1 MNKANP
7 TIPLILASASPRRR
21 QLLADAGLDLEVVL
35 PPLEELKNGL
45 PSLTPAQKA
54 EALAYYKARSVSQL
68 RPNCYVL
75 AADTIVSVGGEIMG
89 KAANADEARRML
101 KTLSATRHAVITG
114 VALLGPAGERL
125 IASDTTYVT
134 MKSMTDEDIDQYVAS
149 DEWIDKAGAY
159 AIQETADRFVE
170 KLEGHFDNVVGL
182 PVGLVLRMIRE
193 MREHPETHRT
203 R

>member
-1 MNKANP
+1 MNRTNEN
-7 TIPLILASASPRRR
+7 IRLILASASPRRK
-21 QLLADAGLDLEVVL
+21 QLLDDAGVDFEVLV
-35 PPLEELKNGL
+35 PPLEEFKNGL

-54 EALAYYKARSVSQL
+54 ESLAYYKARSVWQL
-68 RPNCYVL
+68 KPDCYVL
-75 AADTIVSVGGEIMG
+75 GADTIISIGDEIMG
-89 KAANADEARRML
+89 KAFDADEARRML
-101 KTLSATRHAVITG
+101 KTLSSTRHAVITG

-134 MKSMTDEDIDQYVAS
+134 MKPMSDDDIEQYVAS
-149 DEWIDKAGAY
+149 GEWIDKAGAY

-170 KLEGHFDNVVGL
+170 KLDGHFDTVVGL

-193 MREHPETHRT
+193 ICDHPETHRT

>member
-1 MNKANP
+1 MNRANQN
-7 TIPLILASASPRRR
+7 IPLILASASPRRK
-21 QLLADAGLDLEVVL
+21 QLLADAGLGVEVVQ

-54 EALAYYKARSVSQL
+54 EALAYYKARSVSQH

-75 AADTIVSVGGEIMG
+75 GADTIVSVGGEIMG
-89 KAANADEARRML
+89 KAANPDEARRML
-101 KTLSATRHAVITG
+101 KTLSSTRHAVVTG

-134 MKSMTDEDIDQYVAS
+134 MKPMTDEDIDQYVAS
-149 DEWIDKAGAY
+149 GEWIDKAGAY

-182 PVGLVLRMIRE
+182 PVELVLRMIRE